1 VHATLES
8 TNAKSTKAVRMG
20 RLIRGHRTSPSA
32 ATSDTAAPRSAL
44 ASGREAG
51 GRLTSEEKHRLETE
65 ARRKGFEIGHAEGR
79 RHAEAECTTV
89 LLAART
95 EAAALLADARKAAV
109 PLAVRMAERIVG
121 HEVARDP
128 AVLLDILAQA
138 VRASGVTAG
147 PVQIRIHPEDAKV
160 VEAQR
165 PQLAAKLG
173 ASVLVRWVLDE
184 TIGRAG
190 CIVETSRMR
199 LDARLETQLDVLAQ
213 ALLGASPVKQTGGS

>member
-1 VHATLES
+1 
-8 TNAKSTKAVRMG
+8 
-20 RLIRGHRTSPSA
+20 
-32 ATSDTAAPRSAL
+32 
-44 ASGREAG
+44 
-51 GRLTSEEKHRLETE
+51 
-65 ARRKGFEIGHAEGR
+65 
-79 RHAEAECTTV
+79 
-89 LLAART
+89 LLAARS

-138 VRASGVTAG
+138 VRASGVAAG
-147 PVQIRIHPEDAKV
+147 PVQMRIHPEDARL

-165 PQLAAKLG
+165 PELAAKLG
-173 ASVLVRWVLDE
+173 TSVLVRWVLDE

-190 CIVETSRMR
+190 CIVETSKMR

-213 ALLGASPVKQTGGS
+213 ALLGGSPSARGGAS